1 MVQLDP
7 DADEKNLEDRF
18 KAKYVTPLLSPF
30 LKEKKHFRLG
40 GSVTLA
46 HVHKEEILTL
56 SF

>member
-7 DADEKNLEDRF
+7 GADEKNLEDRF
-18 KAKYVTPLLSPF
+18 KAKYVTPLLSSF

-40 GSVTLA
+40 RSVTLA